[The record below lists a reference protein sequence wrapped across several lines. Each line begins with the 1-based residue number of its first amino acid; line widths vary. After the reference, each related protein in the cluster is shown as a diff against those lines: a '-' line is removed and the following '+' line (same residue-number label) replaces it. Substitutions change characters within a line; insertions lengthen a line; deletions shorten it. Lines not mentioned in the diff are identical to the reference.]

1 MAQPPLLAN
10 GEAGWR
16 ILPHLCPRFP
26 PIPGLAPLAPFPPL
40 CNHLFP
46 APQRPF
52 SPRIKRVLKSSAAPQ
67 LEDGGAAFSES
78 AGPLRQVVP
87 LSENALAEF

>member
-1 MAQPPLLAN
+1 MSHRSSSVAIR
-10 GEAGWR
+10 GHAGA
-16 ILPHLCPRFP
+16 P
-26 PIPGLAPLAPFPPL
+26 APLAPFPPL
-40 CNHLFP
+40 FNHLFP